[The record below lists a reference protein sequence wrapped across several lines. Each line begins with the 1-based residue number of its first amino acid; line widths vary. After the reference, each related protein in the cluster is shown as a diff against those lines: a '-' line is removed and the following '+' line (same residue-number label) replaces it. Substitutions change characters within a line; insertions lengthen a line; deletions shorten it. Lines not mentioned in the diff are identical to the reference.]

1 MRQKFGQNWEFMNID
16 PEDRDLLEGK
26 RGPAMQ
32 LAMELVLQA
41 ARIMGATRLEPVT
54 FAHLDACFY
63 NGQAH
68 IDFAQFCLDH
78 GATFAVPT
86 WGNNGVVSLTH
97 PELYEGH
104 PDTEMVE
111 GARKLLHL
119 YEALG
124 CKPTWTCAP
133 YHIPG
138 GPRFGD
144 QIVAGESNAVSFYNS
159 VTGARTNKY
168 GDYLDV
174 ACALVGKVPYA
185 GLQTDEGRMAVIHL
199 STDEIPEDWKREDI
213 FYHLLGH
220 HVGRLA
226 GRRVPVL
233 SGLPKTATTDNLKAV
248 STAVASSGGV
258 ELWHGAGVTPDAP
271 TLEKVWRGGETHTLT
286 RANLAEAQAVL
297 SSGRDGPLDV
307 VALGTPHFSA
317 TEFQDVIT
325 LLAGRKVRP
334 GLRFIITTSRFVM
347 GYIESKGW
355 AQALHQ
361 SGVEVIGD
369 ICSYYAPGINP
380 LNFANKKGRV
390 MTNAAKW
397 AYYAPGMLPV
407 EVCFGSL
414 RECVESAVRG
424 EVWRDAKLWNALS

>member
-1 MRQKFGQNWEFMNID
+1 MDID
-16 PEDRDLLEGK
+16 ADDRALLAGE
-26 RGPAMQ
+26 RGPAMK
-32 LAMELVLQA
+32 LAMEIVIQA
-41 ARIMGATRLEPVT
+41 GRIMAAERLVPVT

-68 IDFAQFCLDH
+68 IDFAQYCLDH

-97 PELYEGH
+97 PELYENH
-104 PDTEMVE
+104 PDREMVD
-111 GARKLLHL
+111 GARKLLAL

-133 YHIPG
+133 YHLPG
-138 GPRFGD
+138 GPKFGD

-185 GLQTDEGRMAVIHL
+185 GLQTDEGRRAEIHL
-199 STDEIPEDWKREDI
+199 STDEIPDSWKRGDV

-220 HVGRLA
+220 HLGRLA
-226 GRRVPVL
+226 GRRVPVV
-233 SGLPKTATTDNLKAV
+233 SGLAGKPSIDNLKAV

-258 ELWHGAGVTPDAP
+258 ELWHGVGATPEAP
-271 TLEKVWRGGETHTLT
+271 ELGAVFDDGETFSLT
-286 RANLAEAQAVL
+286 PADLRAAQAAL
-297 SSGRDGPLDV
+297 TTGRDGPLDV

-317 TEFQDVIT
+317 SEFQDV
-325 LLAGRKVRP
+325 LKALDGRKVKP

-355 AQALHQ
+355 AETLRAA
-361 SGVEVIGD
+361 GAEIVGD

-380 LNFANKKGRV
+380 LNFAGRKGRV
-390 MTNAAKW
+390 MTNSAKW

-414 RECVESAVRG
+414 RECVESAVKG
-424 EVWRDAKLWNALS
+424 EVWRDPGLWSAR

>member
-1 MRQKFGQNWEFMNID
+1 MELDSDDK
-16 PEDRDLLEGK
+16 DLLAGR
-26 RGPAMQ
+26 RGPAMK

-41 ARIMGATRLEPVT
+41 GRIMGAERLQPVT

-68 IDFAQFCLDH
+68 IDFAQYCLDH
-78 GATFAVPT
+78 EATFAVPT

-97 PELYEGH
+97 PQLYEGH
-104 PDTEMVE
+104 PDREMVE
-111 GARKLLHL
+111 GARKLLEL

-133 YHIPG
+133 YHLPG
-138 GPRFGD
+138 GPKAGD

-174 ACALVGKVPYA
+174 ACALVGKVPFA
-185 GLQTDEGRMAVIHL
+185 GLQTDEGRMAQLHL
-199 STDEIPEDWKREDI
+199 STDEIPEEWKRHDI

-226 GRRVPVL
+226 GRRVPVVSGL
-233 SGLPKTATTDNLKAV
+233 SGSATVDNLKAV
-248 STAVASSGGV
+248 SSAVAASGGV

-271 TLEKVWRGGETHTLT
+271 TLEKVWRGGETHVLT
-286 RANLAEAQAVL
+286 RQDLAAAQAVL

-317 TEFQDVIT
+317 SEFADVVT
-325 LLAGRKVRP
+325 LLQGRKVKP
-334 GLRFIITTSRFVM
+334 GLRFIITSSRFVM
-347 GYIESKGW
+347 GYIAQKGW
-355 AQALHQ
+355 ADILREA
-361 SGVEVIGD
+361 GVDVIGD
-369 ICSYYAPGINP
+369 ICSYYAPGINTMR
-380 LNFANKKGRV
+380 GRV

-424 EVWRDAKLWNALS
+424 EVWRDPALWNTLS